1 MSGAE
6 HPLHRILVEAAAGR
20 PPAPDGSITVVP
32 PLDGPVDAVCSFP
45 AHNVLAIDLPR
56 EELLAQLD
64 ASDLGAPMNAAFLAW
79 VAGRLSTVPGVV
91 DMVMVAPPQ
100 PTVEPAALTERTD
113 LSAHPRVQRASR
125 YRTGL
130 RVFSDPTGSGVLT
143 VGRGL
148 AGRWEMAYE
157 VDPSARG
164 RGLGRSLA
172 AAAPSL
178 VPGGEPLF
186 AQASPGNA
194 SSVRSLLAAAYR
206 PIGGECLFERKRD

>member
-1 MSGAE
+1 
-6 HPLHRILVEAAAGR
+6 
-20 PPAPDGSITVVP
+20 
-32 PLDGPVDAVCSFP
+32 
-45 AHNVLAIDLPR
+45 
-56 EELLAQLD
+56 
-64 ASDLGAPMNAAFLAW
+64 ASFLAW
-79 VAGRLSTVPGVV
+79 VARRLSTVPGVV
-91 DMVMVAPPQ
+91 DIVMVAPPK
-100 PTVEPAALTERTD
+100 PLVEPAPLVERTD
-113 LSAHPRVQRASR
+113 LSDHPRVMRASR

-164 RGLGRSLA
+164 TGLGRRLA

-178 VPGGEPLF
+178 VPDAEALF

-194 SSVRSLLAAAYR
+194 ASVRSLLAAGYR
-206 PIGGECLFERKRD
+206 PIGGECLFERRAERLPAEDAPVNSHVGS